1 MHLQGAAIR
10 QSPFSPYFK
19 GKNIMNDLVSIII
32 PTYNRETMISEC
44 LASVTAQ
51 SHQNY
56 EVIVIDDGSTDST
69 VELIKKLQMQ
79 DNRIRLICNLH
90 QGVSAARNAGLDAA
104 KGEFVF
110 FLDSDDVIHPNL
122 LAYLVNNMNTQ
133 SADIGCCLL
142 CIVPATKWQ
151 LVPNR
156 IESSSR
162 ENHSQC
168 KDWEAALND
177 MFYHYT
183 STPLS
188 GAGSIM
194 IRRSLVGDTRFRP
207 ELSVGE
213 DFFFN
218 YQNVVKKPRV
228 SILQQKWY
236 YVRQHNQNTA
246 HQPSVH
252 IELSRLRR
260 RKLVWESEDRFGR
273 KEIVRHQKQSALTAY
288 LNSIRYAIKEAI
300 AILQKEMKSY
310 KSAMRPDL
318 RFKSR
323 ILFFLGV
330 NFTNIYLFLLRAK
343 HPSLKK

>member
-1 MHLQGAAIR
+1 MHLQGTASR
-10 QSPFSPYFK
+10 QSPFSINSK
-19 GKNIMNDLVSIII
+19 GSFILNNLVSVII
-32 PTYNRETMISEC
+32 PAYNRETMIAEC
-44 LASVTAQ
+44 LKSVLAQ
-51 SHQNY
+51 SHQNF

-69 VELIKKLQMQ
+69 VELVKKLQAQ
-79 DNRIRLICNLH
+79 DDRIYLICNQH
-90 QGVSAARNAGLDAA
+90 QGVSVARNTGLDAA

-122 LAYLVNNMNTQ
+122 LEYLLNNMNEQ
-133 SADIGCCLL
+133 GADIGCCLL

-156 IESSSR
+156 IKSSSR

-168 KDWEAALND
+168 KDWETALND

-194 IRRSLVGDTRFRP
+194 VRRSLVGDTRFCP
-207 ELSVGE
+207 DLSVGE

-218 YQNVVKKPRV
+218 YQNVVKKSRV

-236 YVRQHNQNTA
+236 YVRQHDQNTI

-260 RKLVWESEDRFGR
+260 RRLVWESEDRLGR
-273 KEIVRHQKQSALTAY
+273 KEIVRHQKQSALMAY
-288 LNSIRYAIKEAI
+288 LHSIRSADKEGI
-300 AILQKEMKSY
+300 AILQKEMKAY
-310 KSAMRPDL
+310 KSAMRSDL
-318 RFKSR
+318 CFKNKA
-323 ILFFLGV
+323 LFFLGV
-330 NFTNIYLFLLRAK
+330 NFPKLYLFLLRTK